1 MRKPV
6 YDELCKEA
14 LERLSNIPVE
24 QASTEVNEIREALK
38 VVLLEEDEAKLE
50 QYYKNID
57 EFYTVNVDKGLE
69 YMSGEY
75 LLNNK

>member
-1 MRKPV
+1 MRNEA
-6 YDELCKEA
+6 YDKMCKEA

-24 QASTEVNEIREALK
+24 QANAEVNGIRDALK
-38 VVLLEEDEAKLE
+38 VVLLEEDETKLA

-57 EFYTVNVDKGLE
+57 EYYGANTGKGLE
-69 YMSGEY
+69 YMSGDY

>member
-6 YDELCKEA
+6 YDELCKSA
-14 LERLSNIPVE
+14 LERLSNIPAE
-24 QASTEVNEIREALK
+24 QANAEVNGIRDALK
-38 VVLLEEDEAKLE
+38 TVLLEEDETKLE

-57 EFYTVNVDKGLE
+57 EFYGANTGKGLE

-75 LLNNK
+75 LLHNK

>member
-6 YDELCKEA
+6 YDELCKNA

-24 QASTEVNEIREALK
+24 QANAEVNGIRDALK
-38 VVLLEEDEAKLE
+38 TVLLEEDETRLE

-57 EFYTVNVDKGLE
+57 EFYTVNVGKGLE
-69 YMSGEY
+69 YMNGDY

>member
-24 QASTEVNEIREALK
+24 QASTEVNGIREALK

-50 QYYKNID
+50 RYYKNID
-57 EFYTVNVDKGLE
+57 EFYTVNVGKGLE
-69 YMSGEY
+69 YLSGEY

>member
-24 QASTEVNEIREALK
+24 QASTEVNGIREALK
-38 VVLLEEDEAKLE
+38 VVLLEEDETKLE

-57 EFYTVNVDKGLE
+57 EFYTVNPDKGLE
-69 YMSGEY
+69 YMNGDY
-75 LLNNK
+75 LIRGV

>member
-24 QASTEVNEIREALK
+24 QASAEVNGIRDALK
-38 VVLLEEDEAKLE
+38 VVLLEEDETKLE

-57 EFYTVNVDKGLE
+57 EFYSANTGKGLE
-69 YMSGEY
+69 YMNGEY
-75 LLNNK
+75 LLHHV

>member
-1 MRKPV
+1 MRKTV

-24 QASTEVNEIREALK
+24 QASAEVNGIRDALK

-50 QYYKNID
+50 QYYKNIE
-57 EFYTVNVDKGLE
+57 EFYTVNQGKGLE
-69 YMSGEY
+69 YMNGEY
-75 LLNNK
+75 LLHNV

>member
-6 YDELCKEA
+6 YDELCKSA

-24 QASTEVNEIREALK
+24 QANAEVNGIREALK
-38 VVLLEEDEAKLE
+38 IVLLEEDEAKLE

-57 EFYTVNVDKGLE
+57 EFYVVNVGKGLE
-69 YMSGEY
+69 YMSGEF
-75 LLNNK
+75 LLHNK

>member
-1 MRKPV
+1 MRKTV

-24 QASTEVNEIREALK
+24 QASAEVNGIREALK
-38 VVLLEEDEAKLE
+38 IVLLEEDETKLE

-57 EFYTVNVDKGLE
+57 EFYAVNAGKGLE
-69 YMSGEY
+69 YMNGDY
-75 LLNNK
+75 LIRGV